1 MVVFSVLY
9 PAKAGARFDE
19 AYYQATHVPL
29 MRDVFGPTLKDLQLL
44 KGLPAADGGDAPF
57 VLIANLIFDGPE
69 AMSQGL
75 ASPRM
80 PEVMADIANFTD
92 IVPVAQ
98 ASLLT

>member
-9 PAKAGARFDE
+9 PQKAGARFDE

-29 MRDVFGPTLKDLQLL
+29 MRDVFGQHLKDLQVL
-44 KGLPAADGGDAPF
+44 KGLPTADGGAPAF
-57 VLIANLIFDGPE
+57 ALIANLVFESPE
-69 AMSQGL
+69 AMAAGL

-80 PEVMADIANFTD
+80 PEVMADVAKFTD

-98 ASLLT
+98 AGLAI